1 MQVSLLDANNSE
13 VKHQLCVSWL
23 QFPVRGEA
31 TVTVALP
38 PKLEL
43 RCPPLAVAN
52 SSLEIKLVGWGAVGL
67 DVDWTIT
74 KNGVQ
79 VAKGGI

>member
-1 MQVSLLDANNSE
+1 M
-13 VKHQLCVSWL
+13 
-23 QFPVRGEA
+23 RGEA

-43 RCPPLAVAN
+43 SCPPLAVAN

-67 DVDWTIT
+67 DVDWKIT

-79 VAKGGI
+79 VAKGGILKWATCRSGGRSGLSND